1 MSESN
6 PLELAQTFLQEAVYN
21 SRGAQAGKATMSPGG
36 KGADKGQ
43 CGLGQDAAIVLDLSP
58 NAEEVL
64 HKLWPASLD
73 EAGVLR
79 LQGQMTEWIEAQDQ
93 LDRKRNHFMK
103 AFRGKH
109 GFRRAD
115 YDSQTLAAYEEGL
128 DAVNQESLDA
138 LRQAAQRVLE
148 PQS

>member
-1 MSESN
+1 MSDAT

-21 SRGAQAGKATMSPGG
+21 SRGAQAGKSAMSPGG
-36 KGADKGQ
+36 KGQ

-58 NAEEVL
+58 NAEQIL
-64 HKLWPASLD
+64 HKLWPDALSDDGVRSL
-73 EAGVLR
+73 
-79 LQGQMTEWIEAQDQ
+79 QNQMTRWIEDQDQ

-115 YDSQTLAAYEEGL
+115 YDAETLTAYEKGL
-128 DAVNQESLDA
+128 NEVNQESLDA
-138 LRQAAQRVLE
+138 LQQAAERLLK
-148 PQS
+148 P

>member
-1 MSESN
+1 MPEPT

-21 SRGAQAGKATMSPGG
+21 SRGAQAGKATMAPGS
-36 KGADKGQ
+36 KGN

-58 NAEEVL
+58 HAEEVL
-64 HKLWPASLD
+64 HKLWPDPLD
-73 EAGVLR
+73 ESSVQRVQAL
-79 LQGQMTEWIEAQDQ
+79 MTGWIEAQDQ

-115 YDSQTLAAYEEGL
+115 YAPDTLVAYEEGL
-128 DAVNQESLDA
+128 NGVNMESLEA
-138 LRQAAQRVLE
+138 LRQAAQQLLE